1 MAVFSPSQAHRV
13 PSSFLVL
20 VFARRKIFWQ
30 PPRMPVTSTCG
41 NTLGPTT
48 ASFVLE
54 RTIGKSCLEC
64 ISDLPSVLLRGVE
77 ATNSW
82 PSIVLDRLET
92 FRFFNGVLE
101 LSLLICYQFT
111 FPSPKNIGLGRS
123 LGRCRPKKGNQ
134 FLIGEELDNCFY
146 TECGIVDLIVVGHFD
161 IQELGLSLEY
171 LMIIY
176 FDCFTMHLNL
186 YNLYKSLN
194 C

>member
-1 MAVFSPSQAHRV
+1 MKQDRCIHFCRKVRKKTPKTFSQNIKCKELLFMAVFSPSQAHRV

-92 FRFFNGVLE
+92 FRFLGVCQLW
-101 LSLLICYQFT
+101 LQAHTS
-111 FPSPKNIGLGRS
+111 SS
-123 LGRCRPKKGNQ
+123 
-134 FLIGEELDNCFY
+134 
-146 TECGIVDLIVVGHFD
+146 LIVVVAAAAVVVVVV
-161 IQELGLSLEY
+161 
-171 LMIIY
+171 
-176 FDCFTMHLNL
+176 HLDFC
-186 YNLYKSLN
+186 YGP
-194 C
+194 